1 MSGGPGPQRAARG
14 ARLSVEAWEALFRAQ
29 VAVMR
34 RLERDDIWDEVT
46 MREYDVLVQVAGSPD
61 GRPRLRDLNERIL
74 LSQPSL
80 SRLVERLE
88 SRGLVT
94 RERADDDARG
104 VVVGLTEQ
112 GAEVQRRVGRRHVRT
127 IQRCVGGALSEAE
140 LRVLHDLCHRLR
152 AAQDEPA
159 DAALS
164 GAPHPTTRQ
173 EQP

>member
-61 GRPRLRDLNERIL
+61 GRARLRDLNVRIL
-74 LSQPSL
+74 LSQRSL

-88 SRGLVT
+88 SRGLVS
-94 RERADDDARG
+94 R
-104 VVVGLTEQ
+104 
-112 GAEVQRRVGRRHVRT
+112 
-127 IQRCVGGALSEAE
+127 
-140 LRVLHDLCHRLR
+140 
-152 AAQDEPA
+152 
-159 DAALS
+159 
-164 GAPHPTTRQ
+164 
-173 EQP
+173 